1 MVRTP
6 RIAELSK
13 DVNVLLCQFVHL
25 RPAEANSAAD
35 FTDLPAPYPV
45 NPIRALTLS
54 TARRVFTLEAELEG
68 VWLTPDR
75 DR

>member
-25 RPAEANSAAD
+25 GPAEANSAAD
-35 FTDLPAPYPV
+35 FTDLP
-45 NPIRALTLS
+45 
-54 TARRVFTLEAELEG
+54 ELEG